1 MELHQPYLQQRQ
13 APLSIAI
20 VFRDV
25 RALQTDP
32 LLSKRLEDRFDTRPT
47 EGDGVLALLPGA
59 SPVGTKGV
67 VPLTGVDAD
76 LVI

>member
-13 APLSIAI
+13 APISIAI

-25 RALQTDP
+25 RALQTGP
-32 LLSKRLEDRFDTRPT
+32 LLSKRLEDRLRTRPA
-47 EGDGVLALLPGA
+47 EGAGVLASLPGA